1 MKSVVSVGA
10 LAILISAASPALSS
24 SLVVCIEGS
33 PETFNPQL
41 TSNATTSIVTGQI
54 YDQLV
59 SVKSGG
65 SELEPSLAESWT
77 VSEDGKTYT
86 FKLRR
91 GVTWQSNKT
100 FKPSRDFNADDV
112 VFSFER
118 MMRADHPYHK
128 VNGGNYITFNTKLA
142 DALTSVKKIDDHTVA
157 FTLKEPLAPF
167 TGILSHQSLV
177 ILSAEYGE
185 QLLKAGTPEQLD
197 LQPIGTGPFQLQ
209 VYQTNAAVRFKAFH
223 DTWGERAK
231 DPSRTPKVDD
241 LIMPITVDAPV
252 RLQRAQ
258 AGECHIANAPSP
270 ADREAI
276 RASAKLNLVETPVAS
291 SGFLAFNFKEKPFQ
305 DKRVRQALAHAVNMK
320 GLVDIVFDG
329 MGGVTGA
336 LIPASLWG
344 HNADLKG
351 HSYDIDKAKAL
362 LAEAGYP
369 NGLET
374 QIWALPVTRPYMP
387 NGRRAA
393 ELIQADW
400 AKVGVKAEIVTY
412 EWGEYVKRARQGE
425 SKTAMFGGIWD
436 FPDPSQIPNN
446 YFTCNSQGK
455 PSPSNIGSW
464 CNAKFIDL
472 IARAGQ
478 ITDQEQRTNLYK
490 EAQVVFND
498 EAPAILFGSSSALL
512 AVNKSVSG
520 FVPAVFGT
528 SRFSGVTVP

>member
-1 MKSVVSVGA
+1 MKSAISVGA

-24 SLVVCIEGS
+24 SLVVCLEGS

-41 TSNATTSIVTGQI
+41 TSNATTSAVTGQI

-59 SVKSGG
+59 SVKAGG
-65 SELEPSLAESWT
+65 SELEPSLAESWF
-77 VSEDGKTYT
+77 VSDDGKTYT

-91 GVTWQSNKT
+91 GVQWQSNKT
-100 FKPSRDFNADDV
+100 FKPSREFNADDV

-118 MMRADHPYHK
+118 MMNASHPYNK

-142 DALTSVKKIDDHTVA
+142 DVLASVKKIDDYTVQ
-157 FTLKEPLAPF
+157 FVLKEPLAPF
-167 TGILSHQSLV
+167 TGIMSHQSLV
-177 ILSAEYGE
+177 ILSAEYAD
-185 QLLKAGTPEQLD
+185 QLLKAGTPELLD
-197 LQPIGTGPFQLQ
+197 RQPIGTGPFQLS
-209 VYQTNAAVRFKAFH
+209 VYQTNATVRFKAFH
-223 DTWGERAK
+223 ETWGEKIK

-241 LIMPITVDAPV
+241 LIMPISADASV

-258 AGECHIANAPSP
+258 AGECHIAIAPNP
-270 ADREAI
+270 ADREVI
-276 RASAKLNLVETPVAS
+276 KSSAKLKLVETPVAS
-291 SGFLAFNFKEKPFQ
+291 SGFLAFNVKEKPFQ
-305 DKRVRQALAHAVNMK
+305 DRRVRQALADAINMK
-320 GLVDIVFDG
+320 SLVGVVFDG
-329 MGGVTGA
+329 MGAVTGA
-336 LIPASLWG
+336 LIPDSLWG
-344 HNADLKG
+344 HNPDLKG
-351 HSYDIDKAKAL
+351 HPYNVEKAKAL

-369 NGLET
+369 NGFET

-400 AKVGVKAEIVTY
+400 AKIGVKAEIVSY
-412 EWGEYVKRARQGE
+412 EWGEYVKRARAGE
-425 SKTAMFGGIWD
+425 AKTGMFGGIWD

-464 CNAKFIDL
+464 CNDKFNDL
-472 IARAGQ
+472 IGRAGQ
-478 ITDQEQRTNLYK
+478 ITDQKQRSDLYK
-490 EAQVVFND
+490 QAQVVFND
-498 EAPAILFGSSSALL
+498 EVPAVLFGSSSALL
-512 AVNKSVSG
+512 AVDKSVSG

>member
-1 MKSVVSVGA
+1 
-10 LAILISAASPALSS
+10 
-24 SLVVCIEGS
+24 
-33 PETFNPQL
+33 
-41 TSNATTSIVTGQI
+41 
-54 YDQLV
+54 
-59 SVKSGG
+59 
-65 SELEPSLAESWT
+65 
-77 VSEDGKTYT
+77 
-86 FKLRR
+86 
-91 GVTWQSNKT
+91 VTWQSNKT

-118 MMRADHPYHK
+118 MMKADHPYHK

-142 DALTSVKKIDDHTVA
+142 DALTSVKKVDDYTVA
-157 FTLKEPLAPF
+157 FTLKDPLAPF

-177 ILSAEYGE
+177 ILSAEYAE

-223 DTWGERAK
+223 DTWGEKAN

-258 AGECHIANAPSP
+258 AGECHISNAPSP
-270 ADREAI
+270 TDREAI

-305 DKRVRQALAHAVNMK
+305 DKRVRQALAHAINMK

-329 MGGVTGA
+329 TGAVTGA

-351 HSYDIDKAKAL
+351 HAYDVEKAKTL

-369 NGLET
+369 NGFET

-400 AKVGVKAEIVTY
+400 AKIGVKAEIVTY
-412 EWGEYVKRARQGE
+412 EWGEYIKRARQGE

-478 ITDQEQRTNLYK
+478 ITDQEQRANFYK

-498 EAPAILFGSSSALL
+498 EVPAILFGSSSALL

>member
-1 MKSVVSVGA
+1 MKSAISVGA
-10 LAILISAASPALSS
+10 LAILMSAASPALSS

-41 TSNATTSIVTGQI
+41 TSNATTSTVTGQI

-59 SVKSGG
+59 SVKAG
-65 SELEPSLAESWT
+65 SSEIEPSLAESWS

-86 FKLRR
+86 FKLRH
-91 GVTWQSNKT
+91 GVKWQSNKT

-118 MMRADHPYHK
+118 MMKADHPYYK
-128 VNGGNYITFNTKLA
+128 VGGGNYITFNTKLA
-142 DALTSVKKIDDHTVA
+142 DVLASVKKSDDYTVA
-157 FTLKEPLAPF
+157 FALKEPLAPF
-167 TGILSHQSLV
+167 IGILSHQSLV
-177 ILSAEYGE
+177 ILSAEYAD
-185 QLLKAGTPEQLD
+185 QLLKAGTPELLD
-197 LQPIGTGPFQLQ
+197 QQPIGTGPFQLQ
-209 VYQTNAAVRFKAFH
+209 VYQTNSAVRFKAFH
-223 DTWGERAK
+223 DTWGEAAK

-241 LIMPITVDAPV
+241 LIMPITSDAPV

-258 AGECHIANAPSP
+258 AGECHIALAPSP

-276 RASAKLNLVETPVAS
+276 KASPKLNLVETPVAS

-305 DKRVRQALAHAVNMK
+305 DKRVRQALAHAINMK
-320 GLVDIVFDG
+320 GLIDNVFEG
-329 MGGVTGA
+329 TGAVTGA
-336 LIPASLWG
+336 LIPAALWG

-351 HSYDIDKAKAL
+351 HSYDVEKARTL

-369 NGLET
+369 NGFET

-400 AKVGVKAEIVTY
+400 AKVGVKAEIVTF
-412 EWGEYVKRARQGE
+412 EWGEYVKRARQGDA
-425 SKTAMFGGIWD
+425 KTAMFGGIWD

-464 CNAKFIDL
+464 CDPKFNDL

-478 ITDQEQRTNLYK
+478 ITDQNQRTDLYK
-490 EAQVVFND
+490 QAQVVFD
-498 EAPAILFGSSSALL
+498 EEVPAILFGSSSALL

>member
-1 MKSVVSVGA
+1 MKSVISVGT
-10 LAILISAASPALSS
+10 LAILISTASPALSS
-24 SLVVCIEGS
+24 SLIVCIEGS

-41 TSNATTSIVTGQI
+41 TSNATTSSVTGQI

-59 SVKSGG
+59 SVKGGG
-65 SELEPSLAESWT
+65 SEIEPSLAESWS
-77 VSEDGKTYT
+77 VSQDGKTYT

-118 MMRADHPYHK
+118 MMKADHPYAK
-128 VNGGNYITFNTKLA
+128 VSGGNYITFNTKLA
-142 DALTSVKKIDDHTVA
+142 DVLSAVRKVDDYTVE

-167 TGILSHQSLV
+167 VGILSHQSLV
-177 ILSAEYGE
+177 ILSAEYGD
-185 QLLKAGTPEQLD
+185 QLLKAGTPELLD
-197 LQPIGTGPFQLQ
+197 LQPIGTGPFQLS
-209 VYQTNAAVRFKAFH
+209 VYQTNATVRFKAFH
-223 DTWGERAK
+223 DTWGEKAK

-241 LIMPITVDAPV
+241 LIMPISADAPV

-258 AGECHIANAPSP
+258 AGECHIALAPNP
-270 ADREAI
+270 ADRDVI
-276 RASAKLNLVETPVAS
+276 KSNPKLDLVETPVAS
-291 SGFLAFNFKEKPFQ
+291 SGFLTFNFKEKPFQ
-305 DKRVRQALAHAVNMK
+305 DKRVRQALAHAINMK
-320 GLVDIVFDG
+320 GLVDLVFDG
-329 MGGVTGA
+329 TGGVTGA
-336 LIPASLWG
+336 LIPAALWG

-351 HSYDIDKAKAL
+351 HAHDIAKAKAL

-369 NGLET
+369 NGFET

-400 AKVGVKAEIVTY
+400 AKIGVKAEIVTY
-412 EWGEYVKRARQGE
+412 EWGEYVKRARLGE
-425 SKTAMFGGIWD
+425 GKAAMFGGIWD

-446 YFTCNSQGK
+446 YFTCNAQGK

-464 CNAKFIDL
+464 CDAKFNDL
-472 IARAGQ
+472 LGRAGQ
-478 ITDQEQRTNLYK
+478 ISDQKQRDALYK
-490 EAQVVFND
+490 QAQVVFD
-498 EAPAILFGSSSALL
+498 AEVPAVLFGSSSALL
-512 AVNKSVSG
+512 AVSKSVSG

-528 SRFSGVTVP
+528 SRFSGVTVR